1 MKKLYLSFVILTTSF
16 LLVACGGGSSSPAS
30 SPTPTDTDTDTDTTT
45 PSNESANGLWSF
57 DDDQGS
63 QVIGVF
69 NEGSF
74 IILDLDY
81 TDDSLPPIG
90 VFYEGSYAIEVDQ
103 LESDSAKAYLLND
116 LFLGNGTVTGTVAEG
131 GSLNLIGK
139 DGDGGTQLE
148 TTLFYDEGNA
158 QEIELANL
166 EGSWIY
172 AAPECEFEL
181 PGNDAACEFSISE
194 AGAVT
199 LNTADCALEGTIS
212 ETATN
217 NIFSLAVSISGSSC
231 WSPGDY
237 VGFSTFATD
246 IDDEGFSSEEL
257 IMMLS
262 DGTHSYGIQ
271 IFKLRP

>member
-1 MKKLYLSFVILTTSF
+1 MKKLYLAFVILTASF
-16 LLVACGGGSSSPAS
+16 LLAACGGGGSSSAS
-30 SPTPTDTDTDTDTTT
+30 SPTPTDTDTT
-45 PSNESANGLWSF
+45 PTSNESANGLWSF

-69 NEGSF
+69 NEGAF

-81 TDDSLPPIG
+81 TDDFAPPIG
-90 VFYEGSYAIEVDQ
+90 VFYEGGYAIEVDQ
-103 LESDSAKAYLLND
+103 LESDSAKAYLLNGV
-116 LFLGNGTVTGTVAEG
+116 FLGNGTVTGTVAEG
-131 GSLNLIGK
+131 GSMNLLGK
-139 DGDGGTQLE
+139 DGDGETQLE
-148 TTLFYDEGNA
+148 TTLFYDESNA
-158 QEIELANL
+158 QEIELAAL
-166 EGSWIY
+166 EGSWIN

-217 NIFSLAVSISGSSC
+217 NIFSLAVTISGSSC

-246 IDDEGFSSEEL
+246 IDDEGFTSEEL
-257 IMMLS
+257 IMMFS
-262 DGTHSYGIQ
+262 DGIHSYGLQ
-271 IFKLRP
+271 IFKPQP